1 MMVQDY
7 VKRFGLVGL
16 LVIGIVLFFWLDFGR
31 FLTFE
36 ALQENRAWL
45 VSEVAER
52 PWVVMLVFGIAYI
65 TMVAL
70 SVPGGLFMSVAG
82 GFLFSLP
89 TATALI
95 VVTATAGA
103 CILFM
108 AAKTALGDSL
118 RSRAG
123 PQIRKFEAGFQE
135 NAFSYLI
142 VLRLIPLFPFF
153 IVNLAPAFL
162 GVRLRTFFV
171 ATFIGIAP
179 GTFVY
184 ASIGSG
190 LGAVLDRG
198 EEPDISLV
206 TDPAVLVP
214 LIGLA
219 VLAALPIIY
228 RRFKKKVPENA
239 STD

>member
-1 MMVQDY
+1 MMAQDY
-7 VKRFGLVGL
+7 VRRFGLVGL
-16 LVIGIVLFFWLDFGR
+16 LVIGIILFVWLDFGR
-31 FLTFE
+31 FLTFD

-52 PWVVMLVFGIAYI
+52 PWIVMLVYGVAYI
-65 TMVAL
+65 VMVAL

-89 TATALI
+89 TATMLI
-95 VVTATAGA
+95 VVTATVGA

-123 PQIRKFEAGFQE
+123 PQIKKFEAGFQE

-162 GVRLRTFFV
+162 GVRLRTFFL
-171 ATFIGIAP
+171 ATFIGVVP

-198 EEPDISLV
+198 EEPDISLI

-228 RRFKKKVPENA
+228 RRFKKKAPANA